1 MAVQIPSK
9 PAWYTPIGLW
19 KFIKEARRLPLFPI
33 LTILVFMVLPAT
45 TADLWSNWRN
55 HDPEVGTLAK
65 RLIPPAWEKAR
76 VDTLKGGVNWDN
88 ITIYNEDTPIPGAKI
103 SRSGKAV
110 LNGELILGRLFY
122 EEGGESI
129 RISQTLFYPGA
140 TEENIKVLLPPPLVV
155 VQNAIPFKNGG
166 VWQRGKEYQT
176 GIALIDEVT
185 FSPLGATL
193 QGVQAKDAIEVT
205 DATGKVI
212 KPKVGVAFSETS
224 YLHGT
229 KAELLLVDEVV
240 RQIRP
245 DGQREYLLGSDKL
258 GRDVLTRMFH
268 GARISLTI
276 GSIAIFFAGTIG
288 SFLGMLSGYAGK
300 WVDSV
305 IMRLVDIKISIPG
318 LLLALVLVA
327 VLGQSF
333 GTVVI
338 VVTLAY
344 WATYAR
350 LARGETLQIKQ
361 MDYVARARVAGS
373 SHLKIIMKHI
383 FPNVLNTL
391 IIVATLQLGG
401 AILFEAS
408 LSFLGVGIPRPQPA
422 WGVMVADGRELIVA
436 AWWVSLFPGVAIMM
450 AVLAL
455 NLLGDWIRDK
465 LDPKLRQ
472 V

>member
-1 MAVQIPSK
+1 
-9 PAWYTPIGLW
+9 
-19 KFIKEARRLPLFPI
+19 
-33 LTILVFMVLPAT
+33 
-45 TADLWSNWRN
+45 
-55 HDPEVGTLAK
+55 
-65 RLIPPAWEKAR
+65 
-76 VDTLKGGVNWDN
+76 
-88 ITIYNEDTPIPGAKI
+88 
-103 SRSGKAV
+103 
-110 LNGELILGRLFY
+110 
-122 EEGGESI
+122 
-129 RISQTLFYPGA
+129 
-140 TEENIKVLLPPPLVV
+140 
-155 VQNAIPFKNGG
+155 
-166 VWQRGKEYQT
+166 
-176 GIALIDEVT
+176 
-185 FSPLGATL
+185 
-193 QGVQAKDAIEVT
+193 
-205 DATGKVI
+205 
-212 KPKVGVAFSETS
+212 
-224 YLHGT
+224 
-229 KAELLLVDEVV
+229 
-240 RQIRP
+240 
-245 DGQREYLLGSDKL
+245 
-258 GRDVLTRMFH
+258 
-268 GARISLTI
+268 
-276 GSIAIFFAGTIG
+276 
-288 SFLGMLSGYAGK
+288 MLSGYAGK

>member
-45 TADLWSNWRN
+45 TADLWSNWRG

-76 VDTLKGGVNWDN
+76 VDTLKGGVNWDD
-88 ITIYNEDTPIPGAKI
+88 ITVYNEETPIPGAQI

-140 TEENIKVLLPPPLVV
+140 TEENIRVLLPPPLVV

-205 DATGKVI
+205 DDTGKVI
-212 KPKVGVAFSETS
+212 KPKVGVFLLYTS
-224 YLHGT
+224 
-229 KAELLLVDEVV
+229 
-240 RQIRP
+240 P
-245 DGQREYLLGSDKL
+245 SP
-258 GRDVLTRMFH
+258 RD
-268 GARISLTI
+268 
-276 GSIAIFFAGTIG
+276 
-288 SFLGMLSGYAGK
+288 
-300 WVDSV
+300 
-305 IMRLVDIKISIPG
+305 
-318 LLLALVLVA
+318 
-327 VLGQSF
+327 
-333 GTVVI
+333 
-338 VVTLAY
+338 
-344 WATYAR
+344 
-350 LARGETLQIKQ
+350 
-361 MDYVARARVAGS
+361 
-373 SHLKIIMKHI
+373 
-383 FPNVLNTL
+383 
-391 IIVATLQLGG
+391 
-401 AILFEAS
+401 
-408 LSFLGVGIPRPQPA
+408 
-422 WGVMVADGRELIVA
+422 
-436 AWWVSLFPGVAIMM
+436 
-450 AVLAL
+450 
-455 NLLGDWIRDK
+455 
-465 LDPKLRQ
+465 
-472 V
+472 

>member
-9 PAWYTPIGLW
+9 PAWYSPVGMWRL
-19 KFIKEARRLPLFPI
+19 IKEARRLPLFPI
-33 LTILVFMVLPAT
+33 LTIIIFMIVPAAG
-45 TADLWSNWRN
+45 ADVWSNAMG
-55 HDPEVGTLAK
+55 HDPEVGTLSK

-76 VDTLKGGVNWDN
+76 VDTLKGGVIWDE
-88 ITIYNEDTPIPGAKI
+88 IAVYDEDTPIPGAMI
-103 SRSGKAV
+103 TRSGKAV

-129 RISQTLFYPGA
+129 GISQTLVYPGA
-140 TEENIKVLLPPPLVV
+140 TEDGIRVLLPPPLVV
-155 VQNAIPFKNGG
+155 VQNAIPFHNGG
-166 VWQRGKEYQT
+166 VWARGKEYQK

-193 QGVQAKDAIEVT
+193 QGVQASDAIEVT
-205 DATGKVI
+205 DAQGKVI
-212 KPKVGVAFSETS
+212 KPVVGVSFSHTE
-224 YLHGT
+224 YEHGT
-229 KAELLLVDEVV
+229 KAEVLQIDEVI

-245 DGQREYLLGSDKL
+245 DGERRYLLGADKL

-268 GARISLTI
+268 GARISITI

-300 WVDSV
+300 WVDMV

-383 FPNVLNTL
+383 FPNVMNTL

-450 AVLAL
+450 AVLSL